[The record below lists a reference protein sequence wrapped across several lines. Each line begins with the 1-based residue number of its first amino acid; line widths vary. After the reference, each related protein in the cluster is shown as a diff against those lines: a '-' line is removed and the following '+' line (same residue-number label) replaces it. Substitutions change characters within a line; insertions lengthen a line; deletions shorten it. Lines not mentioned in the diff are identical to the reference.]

1 MTDALDT
8 WIARAGALEAALAK
22 SGRSALQGEVAKL
35 RLVLSGARAAGEPG
49 PVAPLAARVLSE
61 VKACVQDKTRSF
73 GSGLAGELDEALHR
87 FRSAPSTPPESREWA
102 DMAFDSFAQLDD
114 GELAS
119 LAHGVRGTSVAARV
133 KDELGTLGE
142 AIAGGANVRVLMKGE
157 IQPGLLC
164 DLIQIFAQN
173 AESGC
178 LVLDAADGVSASIYF
193 RDGKVVDAE
202 CQSDV
207 GERGFFRAMGI
218 ASGRFSY
225 KRGPEP
231 KQVRIERS
239 AQHLIMDTLR
249 QMDEAN

>member
-1 MTDALDT
+1 MPNALDN
-8 WIARAGALEAALAK
+8 WIARAGALEAALSKA
-22 SGRSALQGEVAKL
+22 GRSALQSEVAKL
-35 RLVLSGARAAGEPG
+35 RLVLNGARVSGEP
-49 PVAPLAARVLSE
+49 AELSALAARVLGE
-61 VKACVQDKTRSF
+61 VKACVQDKSRSF
-73 GSGLAGELDEALHR
+73 GRDLSTELDLALEK

-102 DMAFDSFAQLDD
+102 DMAFDSFAQLED
-114 GELAS
+114 GDLAS
-119 LAHGVRGTSVAARV
+119 LANGVRMGAAAKV

-142 AIAGGANVRVLMKGE
+142 SIAGGANVRVLMKGE

-178 LVLDAADGVSASIYF
+178 LALEAADGLGSSIYF
-193 RDGKVVDAE
+193 RDGKVIDAE

-231 KQVRIERS
+231 KHVRIERS